1 MAEREP
7 HFAVQPHHSRD
18 FHPSHH
24 SRSRGDG
31 FERGSRDR
39 EAYNERDRE
48 KERDNNRDRERLD
61 REKERDREKEKDRS
75 RDRDKER
82 ERERERERELSYG
95 DRNGHGHVGPGRE
108 TGPPPPP
115 PPFRREGG
123 FDQLEGGR
131 DGGNSRYD
139 REDRYASAGANGGL
153 VVDTIFISNLPENV
167 TEESLAGLLSDT
179 GAIKVDRKSGAPMV
193 KLFRDKETGIREA
206 EVVLDDP
213 RSAPGIVNWFNGYD
227 FKGSKIQV
235 SLSHVPRGASP
246 NLRERRGDYTSD
258 YDRDASPFG
267 GYRGGRGRGRYPDR
281 LPPIPVSGP
290 PGMGRGLPPF
300 GRGFSPSFGG
310 PEEFPPGGESFGR
323 NNPNVTPREGDWIC
337 PEPTCGNLNFA
348 RRTHCNNCNKP
359 RSGMGGMGIG
369 VGSGPEGGF
378 RGAPPHGPFMGAGP
392 PMGGRGLGRGL
403 SGFGGP
409 PGVWGRGGPH
419 EFDHGPPPRMADR
432 LSEFRPGRD
441 MRDRDDYHEREGFRD
456 RDRFEG
462 RTPLDR
468 GGMSDRGPMDRGFF
482 AHRERERE
490 DRYRDR
496 RGLDHG
502 DPRGG
507 DRRPLT
513 PPLRSRW
520 ARDGRERSRSPIRS
534 SSREYLDRRRDDM
547 RDGRR
552 GQREDL
558 Y

>member
-1 MAEREP
+1 MELIVFQA
-7 HFAVQPHHSRD
+7 FS
-18 FHPSHH
+18 
-24 SRSRGDG
+24 
-31 FERGSRDR
+31 
-39 EAYNERDRE
+39 
-48 KERDNNRDRERLD
+48 DN
-61 REKERDREKEKDRS
+61 
-75 RDRDKER
+75 
-82 ERERERERELSYG
+82 LSG
-95 DRNGHGHVGPGRE
+95 MF
-108 TGPPPPP
+108 TK
-115 PPFRREGG
+115 
-123 FDQLEGGR
+123 
-131 DGGNSRYD
+131 
-139 REDRYASAGANGGL
+139 
-153 VVDTIFISNLPENV
+153 TW
-167 TEESLAGLLSDT
+167 GLLYTDDVST
-179 GAIKVDRKSGAPMV
+179 QHVEFSRWSNSC
-193 KLFRDKETGIREA
+193 
-206 EVVLDDP
+206 VVC
-213 RSAPGIVNWFNGYD
+213 R
-227 FKGSKIQV
+227 
-235 SLSHVPRGASP
+235 
-246 NLRERRGDYTSD
+246 
-258 YDRDASPFG
+258 
-267 GYRGGRGRGRYPDR
+267 
-281 LPPIPVSGP
+281 
-290 PGMGRGLPPF
+290 
-300 GRGFSPSFGG
+300 
-310 PEEFPPGGESFGR
+310 
-323 NNPNVTPREGDWIC
+323 
-337 PEPTCGNLNFA
+337 CGNLNFA

-468 GGMSDRGPMDRGFF
+468 GGMLDRGPMDRGFF